1 MSEVDIG
8 GVVRQFRL
16 ARGITL
22 QELAQRTNLS
32 QSFLSRVE
40 RNLVDP
46 SVKTLVAVAR
56 ALDVAPAIFLQGPQA
71 ADDDRVR
78 IVRGSERD
86 TRYLQDGR
94 VRIDTLAV
102 SPERSAM
109 LDMSLHTY
117 EQGAHMPIQSSRN
130 EFDEIFLFV
139 QQGQVAVWVESRQY
153 EMQAGD
159 SLCFPGD
166 RPHRWW
172 NSGEGVAVL
181 QVCKVR
187 HE

>member
-22 QELAQRTNLS
+22 QELARRTNLS

-71 ADDDRVR
+71 ADDDRVC
-78 IVRGSERD
+78 IVRESERD
-86 TRYLQDGR
+86 TKYLQGGR
-94 VRIDTLAV
+94 VRIDTLAA
-102 SPERSAM
+102 SPERSGI
-109 LDMSLHTY
+109 LDVSLHTY
-117 EQGAHMPIQSSRN
+117 EQGTQMPTESSRN

-139 QQGQVAVWVESRQY
+139 QQGQVTVWIDSRQY
-153 EMQAGD
+153 EMREGD
-159 SLCFPGD
+159 SLCFHGH

-181 QVCKVR
+181 QVCRVR
-187 HE
+187 HK